1 MAEVRMTSFRDWVV
15 VDVDD
20 VVQVVGDLGNIVQRL
35 EVVLAIDDEGRE
47 SKRGEIAHGGLVRC
61 GIFDNLRAEIR

>member
-1 MAEVRMTSFRDWVV
+1 MTSFRDWVV

-47 SKRGEIAHGGLVRC
+47 GKRGEIAHGGLVRC

>member
-1 MAEVRMTSFRDWVV
+1 MTSFRDWVV

-20 VVQVVGDLGNIVQRL
+20 AVQVVGDLGNIVQRL

-61 GIFDNLRAEIR
+61 GIFDNLRAGIR